1 MFYEFKLTFVLNAYN
16 LTFKMKSNLGMD
28 FERSVYTH
36 TSLWGSGMSSTPLQ
50 AFSPPFT
57 DIDITDI
64 VQ

>member
-1 MFYEFKLTFVLNAYN
+1 
-16 LTFKMKSNLGMD
+16 MKSNLGMD